1 MRHVTKRFEQAHC
14 TKKKKLSKPETRVL
28 TLVSRIC
35 SIERAFL
42 FLYHSMVQYQLMSE
56 HQVLWLFT
64 LKDLCCETSRQH
76 S

>member
-1 MRHVTKRFEQAHC
+1 MV
-14 TKKKKLSKPETRVL
+14 
-28 TLVSRIC
+28 VSRIC